1 MHIIEIL
8 KFVCAPSD
16 KTLLKLL
23 INCLFIFT
31 YGCNP
36 LCSIEQPLHRDH
48 LIPPFLISKILELS
62 PFCGNSS
69 YRRQRR
75 YTL

>member
-8 KFVCAPSD
+8 KFACAPSD
-16 KTLLKLL
+16 KALLKLL

-31 YGCNP
+31 YGFNP

-48 LIPPFLISKILELS
+48 LIPPP
-62 PFCGNSS
+62 PF
-69 YRRQRR
+69 
-75 YTL
+75 